1 MEFCSDFRFDLLVGN
16 EVEGQLGLI
25 LNGKRIE
32 VKSDKLAHKSLNV
45 FVEYESRGKR
55 SGISTTQA
63 DYYCFE
69 VQGTF
74 ILISVPRLKI
84 IARKY
89 IGTKRD
95 IRGGGENTSKG
106 ILLPIVD
113 LLSEQCRCF

>member
-1 MEFCSDFRFDLLVGN
+1 MEFNSDFRFDLLVGN

-32 VKSDKLAHKSLNV
+32 VKSDKLAHKTGKV

-55 SGISTTQA
+55 SGIATTQA

-69 VQGTF
+69 VKGIF
-74 ILISVPRLKI
+74 ILVSVPTLKI

-89 IGTKRD
+89 IGTAHD
-95 IRGGGENTSKG
+95 VRGGDENTSKG
-106 ILLPIVD
+106 VVVPLTELICPKG
-113 LLSEQCRCF
+113 

>member
-95 IRGGGENTSKG
+95 IRGGDENTSKG
-106 ILLPIVD
+106 ILLPITD
-113 LLSEQCRCF
+113 LLSE

>member
-1 MEFCSDFRFDLLVGN
+1 MQFNNDFRFDLLVGN

-32 VKSDKLAHKSLNV
+32 VKSDKRAHRTMQV

-55 SGISTTQA
+55 SGIATTQA

-89 IGTKRD
+89 IGTIHDVK
-95 IRGGGENTSKG
+95 GGDENSSKG
-106 ILLPIVD
+106 VVVPLTELICLKG
-113 LLSEQCRCF
+113 

>member
-1 MEFCSDFRFDLLVGN
+1 MQFNSDFRFDLLVGN

-32 VKSDKLAHKSLNV
+32 VKSDKRAHRTGQV

-55 SGISTTQA
+55 SGIATTQA

-69 VQGTF
+69 VQGIF
-74 ILISVPRLKI
+74 ILVSVPTLKI

-89 IGTKRD
+89 IGTERD
-95 IRGGGENTSKG
+95 VRGGDNNTSKG
-106 ILLPIVD
+106 ILLPILD
-113 LLSEQCRCF
+113 LLNA

>member
-1 MEFCSDFRFDLLVGN
+1 MQFNSDFRFDLLVGN

-32 VKSDKLAHKSLNV
+32 VKSDKRAHKTGQF

-55 SGISTTQA
+55 SGIATTQA

-69 VQGTF
+69 VRGIS
-74 ILISVPRLKI
+74 ILVSVPTLKI

-89 IGTKRD
+89 IGTERD
-95 IRGGGENTSKG
+95 VKGGDSNTSKG
-106 ILLPIVD
+106 ILLPILD
-113 LLSEQCRCF
+113 LLNA

>member
-1 MEFCSDFRFDLLVGN
+1 MQFNSDFRFDLLVGN

-32 VKSDKLAHKSLNV
+32 VKSDKRAHKTGQF

-55 SGISTTQA
+55 SGIATTQA

-69 VQGTF
+69 VKGIF
-74 ILISVPRLKI
+74 ILVSVPTLKI

-89 IGTKRD
+89 IGTAHD
-95 IRGGGENTSKG
+95 VRGGDENTSKG
-106 ILLPIVD
+106 VVVPLTELICPKG
-113 LLSEQCRCF
+113 

>member
-1 MEFCSDFRFDLLVGN
+1 MQFNSDFRFDLLVGN

-32 VKSDKLAHKSLNV
+32 VKSDKRAHKTGQF

-55 SGISTTQA
+55 SGIATTQA

-69 VQGTF
+69 VRGIF
-74 ILISVPRLKI
+74 ILVSVPTLKI

-89 IGTKRD
+89 IRTERD
-95 IRGGGENTSKG
+95 VKGGDSNTSKG
-106 ILLPIVD
+106 ILLPILD
-113 LLSEQCRCF
+113 LLNA

>member
-32 VKSDKLAHKSLNV
+32 VKSDRRAHQTGNV

-55 SGISTTQA
+55 SGIATTQA

-89 IGTKRD
+89 IGTDKD
-95 IRGGGENTSKG
+95 TRGGDENTSKG
-106 ILLPIVD
+106 VLLPVLD
-113 LLSEQCRCF
+113 LLNAL

>member
-32 VKSDKLAHKSLNV
+32 VKSDKLAHKILNV

-74 ILISVPRLKI
+74 ILITVPRLKI

-95 IRGGGENTSKG
+95 IRGGDENTSKG
-106 ILLPIVD
+106 ILLPITD
-113 LLSEQCRCF
+113 LLSE

>member
-1 MEFCSDFRFDLLVGN
+1 MQFNNDFRFDLLVGN

-32 VKSDKLAHKSLNV
+32 VKSDKRAHKTGQF

-55 SGISTTQA
+55 SGIATTQA

-69 VQGTF
+69 VKGTY

-84 IARKY
+84 IARKH
-89 IGTKRD
+89 IGTDKD
-95 IRGGGENTSKG
+95 IRGGDENTSKG
-106 ILLPIVD
+106 ILLPILD
-113 LLSEQCRCF
+113 LLNA

>member
-1 MEFCSDFRFDLLVGN
+1 MQFNSDFRFDLLVGN

-32 VKSDKLAHKSLNV
+32 VKSDKRAHKTGQF

-55 SGISTTQA
+55 SGIATTQA

-69 VQGTF
+69 VRGIF
-74 ILISVPRLKI
+74 ILVSVPTLKI

-89 IGTKRD
+89 IGTERD
-95 IRGGGENTSKG
+95 VKGGDENTSKG
-106 ILLPIVD
+106 ILLPILD
-113 LLSEQCRCF
+113 LLNA

>member
-95 IRGGGENTSKG
+95 IRGGDENTSKG

-113 LLSEQCRCF
+113 LISE

>member
-1 MEFCSDFRFDLLVGN
+1 MEFCSDFRYDL
-16 EVEGQLGLI
+16 EVGQLAEHALADV
-25 LNGKRIE
+25 LVNKRIE
-32 VKSDKLAHKSLNV
+32 VKSDKLAHKTGNV

-55 SGISTTQA
+55 SGIAITQA

-89 IGTKRD
+89 IGTDHD
-95 IRGGGENTSKG
+95 IRGGDKNTSKG
-106 ILLPIVD
+106 VLLPVLD
-113 LLSEQCRCF
+113 LLNA

>member
-1 MEFCSDFRFDLLVGN
+1 MQFNSDFRFDLLVGN

-32 VKSDKLAHKSLNV
+32 VKSDKLAHKTGQF

-55 SGISTTQA
+55 SGIATTQA

-69 VQGTF
+69 VRGIF
-74 ILISVPRLKI
+74 ILVSVPTLKI

-89 IGTKRD
+89 IGTDKD
-95 IRGGGENTSKG
+95 IRGGDENTSKG
-106 ILLPIVD
+106 ILLPILD
-113 LLSEQCRCF
+113 LLNA

>member
-32 VKSDKLAHKSLNV
+32 VKSDKLAHKTGNV

-55 SGISTTQA
+55 SGIATTQA

-89 IGTKRD
+89 IGTDKD
-95 IRGGGENTSKG
+95 IRGGDENTSKG
-106 ILLPIVD
+106 VLLPVLD
-113 LLSEQCRCF
+113 LLSAL

>member
-1 MEFCSDFRFDLLVGN
+1 MQFNNDFRFDLLVGN

-32 VKSDKLAHKSLNV
+32 VKSDKRAHKTGQF

-55 SGISTTQA
+55 SGIATTQA

-69 VQGTF
+69 VKGIF
-74 ILISVPRLKI
+74 ILVSVPTLKI

-89 IGTKRD
+89 IGTERD
-95 IRGGGENTSKG
+95 VKGGDSNTSKG
-106 ILLPIVD
+106 ILLPILD
-113 LLSEQCRCF
+113 LLNA

>member
-1 MEFCSDFRFDLLVGN
+1 MQFNSDFRFDLLVGN

-32 VKSDKLAHKSLNV
+32 VKSDKRAHKTGQF

-55 SGISTTQA
+55 SGIATTQS

-69 VQGTF
+69 VRGIF
-74 ILISVPRLKI
+74 ILVSVPTLKI

-89 IGTKRD
+89 IGTERD
-95 IRGGGENTSKG
+95 VKGGDSNTSKG
-106 ILLPIVD
+106 ILLPILD
-113 LLSEQCRCF
+113 LLNA